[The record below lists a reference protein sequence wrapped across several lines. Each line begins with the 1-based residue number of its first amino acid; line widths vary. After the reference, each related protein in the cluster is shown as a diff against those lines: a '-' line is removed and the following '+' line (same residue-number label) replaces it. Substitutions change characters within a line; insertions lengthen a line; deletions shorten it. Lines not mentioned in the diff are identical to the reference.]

1 MRYLIAALAL
11 AGVVVSALALHVHY
25 VTGVQPCDI
34 NSHWD
39 CGIVNHSS
47 FAMLG
52 HVPVA
57 LIGIIGYLVLGVLA
71 WFRQRFWLVIA
82 VFAGFCFALRLTF
95 IEEYALEVWCLYCV
109 ISQGIISLLLLLSL
123 GWLGKEYYRVRGGR
137 RAG

>member
-1 MRYLIAALAL
+1 MRYVIAAFAL

-34 NSHWD
+34 NSRWD

-47 FAMLG
+47 FAMIG

-57 LIGIIGYLVLGVLA
+57 LIGIIGYLVIGVLA
-71 WFRQRFWLVIA
+71 FMRQRFLLMLA

-109 ISQGIISLLLLLSL
+109 ISQGIISALLLLSL
-123 GWLGKEYYRVRGGR
+123 GWLGVEHYSMRGGR
-137 RAG
+137 RTA